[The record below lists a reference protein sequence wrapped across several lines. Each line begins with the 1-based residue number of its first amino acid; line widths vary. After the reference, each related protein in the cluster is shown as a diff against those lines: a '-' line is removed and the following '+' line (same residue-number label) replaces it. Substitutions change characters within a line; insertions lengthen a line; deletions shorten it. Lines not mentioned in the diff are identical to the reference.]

1 MGHSKI
7 RGKDLERIR
16 YHSDRSKSLA
26 IEILGKH
33 FKRSTKK
40 EKLFLLQDVLSNPTK
55 YLDDPIWS
63 RLAEEFAEPELET
76 PQAQSYELRDE
87 PKSYRVYGKKFID
100 QMTLR
105 QMDQAMSLPV
115 AEKGALMP
123 DAHVGYGLPVGG
135 VLATRNAVIP
145 YGVGLDIGCRMC
157 MTVYDV
163 PANMLTGQRHAFKN
177 ALTKHTHF
185 GIGKTQFSRRDHE
198 VFDRTEFQDLEP
210 LRHLKD
216 KAYRQIGT
224 SGSGNHFVEFG
235 RVEISQEGTLGIP
248 PGEYLGILS
257 HSGSRGFGAS
267 IAQYYTQLARDLCHL
282 PKTVQ
287 HLAWLDLDTEP
298 GQEYWLAM
306 NLAGDYARA
315 CHDVIHLNLS
325 RELGLRPMTK
335 VENHHNFAW
344 KEEQQNGESFVVH
357 RKGATPAQ
365 NGTLG
370 IIPGSMTAPGYIVSG
385 KGVSEA
391 LQSAS
396 HGAGRA
402 MSRSKA
408 RSSFTR
414 SDMKKMLN
422 GLGIQLIGGGVD
434 EAPKAYKDLEVV
446 MKQQEE
452 LVRVEGKFYP
462 KIVRMDKG

>member
-16 YHSDRSKSLA
+16 YYSDRSKSLA

-40 EKLFLLQDVLSNPTK
+40 EKLLLLQNVLSNPSK

-63 RLAEEFAEPELET
+63 RLADEFIGPQEDST
-76 PQAQSYELRDE
+76 PVQAYDLRE
-87 PKSYRVYGKKFID
+87 VPLPYRVYGKKFID
-100 QMTLR
+100 QHTFR

-115 AEKGALMP
+115 TEQGALMP

-135 VLATRNAVIP
+135 VLATKNAVIP

-157 MTVYDV
+157 LTIYDV
-163 PANMLTGQRHAFKN
+163 PAQILTAQRHAFKN

-185 GIGKTQFSRRDHE
+185 GIGKNQTHRRDHE
-198 VFDRTEFQDLEP
+198 VLDRSEFQELEP

-216 KAYRQIGT
+216 KAFRQLGT

-235 RVEISQEGTLGIP
+235 RVEVEEEGVLEIP
-248 PGEYLGILS
+248 PGSYLGILS

-267 IAQYYTQLARDLCHL
+267 IAQYYTQVARDTCLL
-282 PKTVQ
+282 PKSVQ
-287 HLAWLDLDTEP
+287 HLAWLDLNTEV

-306 NLAGDYARA
+306 NLAGDYAKA

-344 KEEQQNGESFVVH
+344 QEIQANGETWVVH

-365 NGTLG
+365 QGRLG

-385 KGVSEA
+385 LGVADA
-391 LQSAS
+391 LHSAS

-408 RSSFTR
+408 RSTFTR
-414 SDMKKMLN
+414 SEMKKMLN
-422 GLGIQLIGGGVD
+422 GHGIQLIGGGVD
-434 EAPKAYKDLEVV
+434 EAPKAYKDLEEV
-446 MKQQEE
+446 MKQQHD
-452 LVRVEGKFYP
+452 LVRTEGTFYP